1 MTAQRHDPASLL
13 SWFERMIRTLREA
26 PEVGAGSCT
35 HVDVAVPPGVL
46 VAPRRRPH
54 RHDGVPAQPRRR
66 AEATVDLGTLAE
78 EAEQPNDVLA
88 DQEYGPVGKL
98 DALELAGYGY
108 RWIRLRR
115 R

>member
-1 MTAQRHDPASLL
+1 M
-13 SWFERMIRTLREA
+13 
-26 PEVGAGSCT
+26 
-35 HVDVAVPPGVL
+35 
-46 VAPRRRPH
+46 
-54 RHDGVPAQPRRR
+54 
-66 AEATVDLGTLAE
+66 
-78 EAEQPNDVLA
+78 LA